1 MLYTTYAVEALE
13 IFILTIER
21 VAYSIYT
28 IYLRISFLPFF
39 LYFFE
44 FAYRFFYDV
53 RIQLVVVTFENLSYT
68 RVVDACTIDRDAKSW
83 KKKKNSLHGTL
94 ILVDLQTLVRLFS
107 LKSFYCFF
115 FFKLYTKVLFNYLG

>member
-68 RVVDACTIDRDAKSW
+68 RVVDACTIDRDAKS
-83 KKKKNSLHGTL
+83 
-94 ILVDLQTLVRLFS
+94 
-107 LKSFYCFF
+107 
-115 FFKLYTKVLFNYLG
+115 